1 MKAISLMQPWASLV
15 THGVKTVE
23 TRSWSTKHRGELLIH
38 ASGGYMLP
46 SEPLLKRFRKKIP
59 LELPSMAIIGKVNL
73 RDVIKAKD
81 FIRQNEEL
89 GFHDLIMDESI
100 LGDLSGE
107 RFAWLMDEPV
117 IFDEPVPAKGKLCIW
132 EFRQC
137 RVCGC
142 SEQDPC
148 ILPNHDTCHWV
159 APDVCSNCF
168 PGLGLSH
175 PYTRQFS
182 TFIKP

>member
-1 MKAISLMQPWASLV
+1 MKALSLMQPWASLV
-15 THGVKTVE
+15 THGIKTVE
-23 TRSWSTKHRGELLIH
+23 TRSWSTKYRGELLIH

-46 SEPLLKRFRKKIP
+46 SEKLLSKYRKSIP
-59 LELPSMAIIGKVNL
+59 LELPTMAIIGKVNL

-81 FIRQNEEL
+81 FIKQSNEL
-89 GFHDLIMDESI
+89 GFHDLVEHESI

-117 IFDEPVPAKGKLCIW
+117 IFDEPIPAKGKLGVW

-137 RVCGC
+137 KVCGC

-148 ILPNHDTCHWV
+148 ILHDHSTCHWV
-159 APDVCSNCF
+159 EQDVCSNCF
-168 PGLGLSH
+168 PSLGLSH
-175 PYTRQFS
+175 PCTRKYS
-182 TFIKP
+182 TFLKP